1 MAGQAIRLGRRRVVR
16 HADSALLGRV
26 RRRMVLWYA
35 AVLAAGLLLFGVIL
49 YVVVSQ
55 IVLRPVSEDLSAAAQ
70 SVGCPFPDR
79 LAGGDHRAVL
89 WACFDT
95 QGHLISESGYGAALR
110 GFAPVALAH
119 EAAANGTYQD
129 IVTLDGYHIER
140 YAAVV
145 PGPLGTPSI
154 ALVGED
160 ISGELHSLHVLLLT
174 LLGLGAVMILASTAA
189 GYFLAGRA
197 LIPVRVAQT
206 RQQEFI
212 ADASHELRTPLTL
225 LRADAEI
232 LLRNRHRLPAEDAE
246 LLDDVVLEAD
256 HMTGLADSMLQ
267 LARLDSGDSH
277 MEREVIDLSDV
288 VEAIA
293 RRALARA
300 SELGLTMT
308 VSAPPRQLVLG
319 DRLLI
324 NQAVLAVVDNAL
336 KYNHR
341 GGAVHVEVQPEREMI
356 AVRVRDTGPGIADEH
371 IQHLGK
377 RFYRVDKARSRAL
390 GGAGLGLSIV
400 SRIASQHGGG
410 LSVQSEPGEG
420 TTVSITFP
428 RP

>member
-1 MAGQAIRLGRRRVVR
+1 
-16 HADSALLGRV
+16 
-26 RRRMVLWYA
+26 
-35 AVLAAGLLLFGVIL
+35 
-49 YVVVSQ
+49 
-55 IVLRPVSEDLSAAAQ
+55 
-70 SVGCPFPDR
+70 
-79 LAGGDHRAVL
+79 
-89 WACFDT
+89 
-95 QGHLISESGYGAALR
+95 
-110 GFAPVALAH
+110 
-119 EAAANGTYQD
+119 
-129 IVTLDGYHIER
+129 
-140 YAAVV
+140 
-145 PGPLGTPSI
+145 
-154 ALVGED
+154 
-160 ISGELHSLHVLLLT
+160 
-174 LLGLGAVMILASTAA
+174 MILASTAA